1 MILLIC
7 SRSKPLPIVFF
18 VTGSVLLHHRV
29 LWVQV
34 LPLQVA
40 SLALV
45 SLPWTLPRLLDLQ
58 AANPAAVL
66 HGKYSGLCCVCDGH
80 AMHQTYPLQCLLI

>member
-1 MILLIC
+1 MADTSCLV
-7 SRSKPLPIVFF
+7 RGSKQ
-18 VTGSVLLHHRV
+18 RV
-29 LWVQV
+29 CGMQV

-66 HGKYSGLCCVCDGH
+66 DGMHCSPLISLGQTAFLSLATCWKHGAFC
-80 AMHQTYPLQCLLI
+80 

>member
-1 MILLIC
+1 M
-7 SRSKPLPIVFF
+7 
-18 VTGSVLLHHRV
+18 
-29 LWVQV
+29 QV

-58 AANPAAVL
+58 AASPAAVL
-66 HGKYSGLCCVCDGH
+66 DGMHCPPLISLLVCCKVLITWLRFIELRH
-80 AMHQTYPLQCLLI
+80 KPL